1 MSTETGTSDG
11 TAKTPAARPRTIA
24 AREIKRRGIGAVD
37 ELIKQG
43 AVHVIKEDEPR
54 YVVLSED
61 LYEELVAGYQ
71 EAYRARI
78 RSALQDVEQGRV
90 RRFESTADLMRAID
104 TREDSADASPR
115 VAKRAPHKSP
125 SRTSSR

>member
-1 MSTETGTSDG
+1 MSTETGTSGG
-11 TAKTPAARPRTIA
+11 TAKTPAGRPRTIA

-43 AVHVIKEDEPR
+43 AVHVIREDEPR

-61 LYEELVAGYQ
+61 MYEELVDGYQ
-71 EAYRARI
+71 EAYLARV
-78 RSALQDVEQGRV
+78 RSALQDVKQGRV

-115 VAKRAPHKSP
+115 AAKRAPRKTP
-125 SRTSSR
+125 SRASSR